1 MKFEGGKTMKLK
13 YLISIVL
20 IIPIIGLFF
29 ANNFEVGLS
38 ISQIDTINFVCIT
51 VLLIAALDLLFI
63 AFKRRRT

>member
-1 MKFEGGKTMKLK
+1 MKLK